1 MGFKEADLFGVPAR
15 IFRISFSGELAYEIN
30 VESGYGVFM
39 WEKIMEIGKEMN
51 IEPYGTEALSTLRI
65 EMGHVAGSEIDGR
78 VNRFRSISL
87 EGMLSKKKD
96 FIGKRSLNRE
106 AFLDPGR
113 EKIVGVVP
121 LDKKTMIPEG
131 SHLVSNNKANLP
143 NLKLG
148 HISASCWSVEY
159 NNPFSLAILKDG
171 KKKIGSKLYALSPLK
186 NKSIPVEIVSSHYVD
201 PKGERVRS

>member
-1 MGFKEADLFGVPAR
+1 
-15 IFRISFSGELAYEIN
+15 
-30 VESGYGVFM
+30 
-39 WEKIMEIGKEMN
+39 MN

-78 VNRFRSISL
+78 VISSDLSL

-96 FIGKRSLNRE
+96 FIGKPSLNRE
-106 AFLDPGR
+106 AFLNPSR

-131 SHLVSNNKANLP
+131 SYLVKDSNASLP
-143 NLKLG
+143 NPKLG

-171 KKKIGSKLYALSPLK
+171 KKKIGEKLFALSPLK
-186 NKSIPVEIVSSHYVD
+186 NKNIEVEIVSSHYVD